1 MCRSHDCQTSPAS
14 KWALAPRGE
23 SATLN
28 IHSAAYEFKTAPHC
42 CMLKEI
48 GKRLGE
54 VNRNGLLGECWER
67 IMFTE
72 QCRLTDGDIKWRK
85 RNINAAAARF
95 SPITTAEGSRVRM
108 LTASRSAGSSSASSS
123 PIKTFKDVHLF

>member
-28 IHSAAYEFKTAPHC
+28 IHSAAYEFKAAPHC

-54 VNRNGLLGECWER
+54 VNGNGLLGECWER

-72 QCRLTDGDIKWRK
+72 QCRLTDGDIKWRE

-95 SPITTAEGSRVRM
+95 SPITTA
-108 LTASRSAGSSSASSS
+108 ASRSAGSSSASSS
-123 PIKTFKDVHLF
+123 PIKTFKDIYLF